1 MCVQSYCSQ
10 GGINRAI
17 RENTTLLLLFKIN
30 QEAKIKKV
38 MEESDLPLSDERFH
52 EMCKYCHDKPFNFL
66 AMDFAPKDESKRFR
80 SGWDE
85 YIS

>member
-1 MCVQSYCSQ
+1 MDHQ
-10 GGINRAI
+10 
-17 RENTTLLLLFKIN
+17 
-30 QEAKIKKV
+30 
-38 MEESDLPLSDERFH
+38 RFH
-52 EMCKYCHDKPFNFL
+52 EMFKYCHDKPFNFL